1 MDDVAPAFYE
11 EARFNSHG
19 AGGTSGP
26 HSLASQLTPNQLR
39 LLHLLSRYSQ
49 PAAGPGEREQWV
61 RRTPL
66 LVLVYE
72 CVTAGVLQYDYAP
85 CSVAIEGTRHFMNIS
100 QEGLSDLDALLEAG
114 LVSALRVPTRE
125 HDVTTCYQVSYP
137 GLALLASGALDR
149 ASISAVDN
157 VITWGGALL
166 QVVWDHG
173 GQGSADGRFVL
184 RNAVGAKDS
193 TVMDCEDVSYVASP
207 YMPACLRPPGAHR
220 AAPLAS
226 NAHRVADA
234 AQATH
239 AVRVDLDSAV
249 ALSGLVVLVGE
260 WVPMGPNALV
270 ELAAKLGTG
279 ERVRG
284 GYFAAGATADDVTA
298 PAVAPPEMAKVD
310 VLEAASA
317 RFVNA
322 QAELHFA
329 NADPDVVQVET
340 FGLHVRS
347 DGVVL
352 HGLRVEAIGSVV
364 ERNLSLDLLA
374 RLLTDVVKDSSS
386 ILDAL
391 TNAQC
396 GELMYTVFMGH
407 PNSRDKMAVYLAS
420 AIAPKLPAAA
430 YLDRGVYEDEL
441 RQVLG
446 DMRGA
451 YELTPADVLLVG
463 ANGLLLAGPGVSSY
477 EAPLTHWLA
486 LAARD
491 AFVRN
496 VHSRLFIL
504 GDACKGARA
513 VAASFERDPSAAEAV
528 ADTVQDISQDVIHV
542 DQVLQALE
550 ESLAAQEEWSPTT
563 AAAGSGQGRAAEPQV
578 PPSAALDAALRIA
591 ATRLELLARV
601 GDMRKVVAALHAEA
615 DGLRVA
621 VGGVHDARELQL
633 SHEMAASCEEVV
645 RSMASLER
653 AGVQLDALAGLLA
666 GLVAFA
672 ALDRVTGQWSVVNT
686 AWAQA
691 YIVQPLMA
699 KPLVWFA
706 LSMLLWLLL
715 ALGVAACVWGVH
727 DARAA
732 LCEFCATVNSPI
744 DLVALDAYITRQ
756 RVHAEAAEV
765 SAAGTVVTRMT
776 WVDSRG
782 TEVLLTVDSTHG
794 FLLDLRLRHR
804 RRRAAPGTLRP
815 EALKQR
821 FFSELAA
828 CGVMSHGDVA
838 QVLGD
843 THAVQAT
850 LDPVTGR
857 YSDPDAPGRGPPRG
871 GKGKGMGGSAA
882 SDLVLCL
889 RLPGEAFYREIPFGM
904 MTWHELRS
912 EIATKLGVRPQQ
924 LGTVVR
930 WPHNILVA
938 DDDDVARL
946 APGTVLEVGL
956 KRGATPPAWNHQ
968 RPGRSGG
975 SGTPSAS
982 VGASPY
988 MWEPAASTFADGNGA
1003 AQGRPTW

>member
-11 EARFNSHG
+11 EARFNSQPT
-19 AGGTSGP
+19 GGVGGQA
-26 HSLASQLTPNQLR
+26 LAPQRGHQLTPNQLR

-72 CVTAGVLQYDYAP
+72 CVTAGALQYDYAP
-85 CSVAIEGTRHFMNIS
+85 CSVAIEGTRAFMNVS

-114 LVSALRVPTRE
+114 LVSALRVPTRQ
-125 HDVTTCYQVSYP
+125 HDVTTCYQVAHS
-137 GLALLASGALDR
+137 GLALLSSGALDK
-149 ASISAVDN
+149 ASIAAVDN
-157 VITWGGALL
+157 VVTWGGALL
-166 QVVWDHG
+166 QVVWERGTQG
-173 GQGSADGRFVL
+173 GADPDLRFVL

-298 PAVAPPEMAKVD
+298 PAVAPAEMAKVD

-329 NADPDVVQVET
+329 NSDPDVLQVET

-396 GELMYTVFMGH
+396 GELMHTVFLGH
-407 PNSRDKMAVYLAS
+407 PGSRDKMVVYLAA

-430 YLDRGVYEDEL
+430 YLDRGAYEDEL

-451 YELTPADVLLVG
+451 YDLTPADVLLVG
-463 ANGLLLAGPGVSSY
+463 ANGLLLAGPGVARF

-513 VAASFERDPSAAEAV
+513 VAARFEADPSAAEAV
-528 ADTVQDISQDVIHV
+528 AGTVQDIQQDVIHL

-550 ESLAAQEEWSPTT
+550 DSLAAQEDWSPT
-563 AAAGSGQGRAAEPQV
+563 ASSGQEGRAAEPQV
-578 PPSAALDAALRIA
+578 PPSAALESALRIG
-591 ATRLELLARV
+591 ATRVELLARV
-601 GDMRKVVAALHAEA
+601 GDMRKIVAALHGEA
-615 DGLRVA
+615 DGLRSA

-633 SHEMAASCEEVV
+633 GGEMAASCEEVV
-645 RSMASLER
+645 RSLASLER

-715 ALGVAACVWGVH
+715 GVGVAACVWGAH

-732 LCEFCATVNSPI
+732 LCEFCATVNAPI

-765 SAAGTVVTRMT
+765 SSTGTVVTRMT
-776 WVDSRG
+776 WVDGKG
-782 TEVLLTVDSTHG
+782 TEVVLTVDSTHG
-794 FLLDLRLRHR
+794 FLLDVRLRRR
-804 RRRAAPGTLRP
+804 RRRAAPGSLRP

-828 CGVMSHGDVA
+828 SGVMSHGDVA

-843 THAVQAT
+843 TVAVQST
-850 LDPVTGR
+850 LDAVTGR
-857 YSDPDAPGRGPPRG
+857 YSDPDAPGRGPPKSRG
-871 GKGKGMGGSAA
+871 PAGSHV
-882 SDLVLCL
+882 DLVLCL
-889 RLPGEAFYREIPFGM
+889 RLPGEAFHREIPFGM
-904 MTWHELRS
+904 MTWHELRT
-912 EIATKLGVRPQQ
+912 EIATKLGVRPHQ
-924 LGTVVR
+924 LGPVVR

-946 APGTVLEVGL
+946 EPGTVLECSL
-956 KRGATPPAWNHQ
+956 KRGATARSWPNSPA
-968 RPGRSGG
+968 GG
-975 SGTPSAS
+975 GTPPSA
-982 VGASPY
+982 GASPY
-988 MWEPAASTFADGNGA
+988 MWEPAASAYAGGNGH
-1003 AQGRPTW
+1003 PTW

>member
-11 EARFNSHG
+11 EARFNPP
-19 AGGTSGP
+19 AGGGGGGHPLAQQRGLST
-26 HSLASQLTPNQLR
+26 ASQLTPNQLR

-72 CVTAGVLQYDYAP
+72 AVTAGVLQYDYAP
-85 CSVAIEGTRHFMNIS
+85 CSVAIEGTRAFMNIS

-125 HDVTTCYQVSYP
+125 HDVTTCYQIAHS
-137 GLALLASGALDR
+137 GLALLSSGALDK
-149 ASISAVDN
+149 ASIAAVDN
-157 VITWGGALL
+157 VVTWGGALL
-166 QVVWDHG
+166 QVVWEHG
-173 GQGSADGRFVL
+173 TQGNSDGRFVL

-284 GYFAAGATADDVTA
+284 GYFAAGATEDDVTA
-298 PAVAPPEMAKVD
+298 PAVAPAEMAKVD

-396 GELMYTVFMGH
+396 GELMHTVFAGH
-407 PNSRDKMAVYLAS
+407 PGSRDKMAVYLAA

-451 YELTPADVLLVG
+451 YDLTPADVLLVG
-463 ANGLLLAGPGVSSY
+463 ANGLLLAGPGVATY
-477 EAPLTHWLA
+477 EAPVTHWLA

-513 VAASFERDPSAAEAV
+513 VAARFEADPSAAEAV
-528 ADTVQDISQDVIHV
+528 AGTVQDIQQDVIHL

-563 AAAGSGQGRAAEPQV
+563 ASGQQGRPAEPQV
-578 PPSAALDAALRIA
+578 PPSAVLEAALRIG
-591 ATRLELLARV
+591 ATRVELLSRV
-601 GDMRKVVAALHAEA
+601 GDMRKIVAALHGEA
-615 DGLRVA
+615 DGLRSA
-621 VGGVHDARELQL
+621 VGGVQDARQLQL
-633 SHEMAASCEEVV
+633 GGEMAASCEEVV
-645 RSMASLER
+645 RSLASLER

-715 ALGVAACVWGVH
+715 GLGVAACVWGAH
-727 DARAA
+727 DAKAA
-732 LCEFCATVNSPI
+732 LCEFVATVNAPI
-744 DLVALDAYITRQ
+744 DLVALDAYVTRQ

-765 SAAGTVVTRMT
+765 SATGTVVTRMT
-776 WVDSRG
+776 WVDGKG
-782 TEVLLTVDSTHG
+782 TEVVLTVDSTHG
-794 FLLDLRLRHR
+794 FLLDVRLRRR

-828 CGVMSHGDVA
+828 SGVMSHGDVA
-838 QVLGD
+838 HVLGD
-843 THAVQAT
+843 TQAVQST
-850 LDPVTGR
+850 LDAVTGR
-857 YSDPDAPGRGPPRG
+857 YSDPDAPGRGPPRS
-871 GKGKGMGGSAA
+871 KGPAGSPG
-882 SDLVLCL
+882 DLVLCL
-889 RLPGEAFYREIPFGM
+889 RLPGEAFHREIPFGM
-904 MTWHELRS
+904 MTWHELRT
-912 EIATKLGVRPQQ
+912 EIATKLGVRPHQ
-924 LGTVVR
+924 LGPVVR
-930 WPHNILVA
+930 WPHSILVA

-946 APGTVLEVGL
+946 APGTVLECSL
-956 KRGATPPAWNHQ
+956 KRGATPPSWAHL
-968 RPGRSGG
+968 RPGHSAG
-975 SGTPSAS
+975 GTPTS

-988 MWEPAASTFADGNGA
+988 MWEPAASSFAGNGA
-1003 AQGRPTW
+1003 AHGRGPTW